1 MPRDPSNPNGLR
13 FETAEGVDHVVF
25 TVPILSEQVLSSL
38 ASTLRSIAARADPR
52 PLVLR
57 SDHPTVFLAGADL
70 REIAVLDSASCVDYA
85 DLGRSVVTALES
97 HPAPT
102 VAATAGSCSGGGFD
116 IALAC
121 DAIVAGP
128 RASFDHPGVRRGLVT
143 GWTGTVSAPA
153 GHRTHRRAGH
163 PSRRPPARF
172 RGRVVTRSSRSD
184 LRRSGSGGRRKG
196 ARTRP
201 PRPLQTALLSVPR
214 GEVDSLTDSAPS
226 WYINYDNVA
235 TCLFQHRLKT
245 SQKHGCTMTLW
256 SGHCQ
261 RGDE

>member
-57 SDHPTVFLAGADL
+57 SNHPTVFLAGADL

-143 GWTGTVSAPA
+143 GWTGTVSAPEA
-153 GHRTHRRAGH
+153 IGPTAARVILLESRRLDSEAALSLGLVGRICADPVRGAVVKALELARLD
-163 PSRRPPARF
+163 PSRLRSWRFLRGSRFVDRF
-172 RGRVVTRSSRSD
+172 RAFVVHK
-184 LRRSGSGGRRKG
+184 L
-196 ARTRP
+196 
-201 PRPLQTALLSVPR
+201 
-214 GEVDSLTDSAPS
+214 
-226 WYINYDNVA
+226 
-235 TCLFQHRLKT
+235 
-245 SQKHGCTMTLW
+245 
-256 SGHCQ
+256 
-261 RGDE
+261 

>member
-25 TVPILSEQVLSSL
+25 NVPILSEQVLSFL
-38 ASTLRSIAARADPR
+38 ASTLRSIAARAEPR

-143 GWTGTVSAPA
+143 GWTGTVSVPEAIGPTA
-153 GHRTHRRAGH
+153 ARVILLEGCRLDSEAALSLGLVGRICADPVRGAVEKALELARLN
-163 PSRRPPARF
+163 PSRLRYWRHLRGSRFVDRF
-172 RGRVVTRSSRSD
+172 RAFVVHK
-184 LRRSGSGGRRKG
+184 L
-196 ARTRP
+196 
-201 PRPLQTALLSVPR
+201 
-214 GEVDSLTDSAPS
+214 
-226 WYINYDNVA
+226 
-235 TCLFQHRLKT
+235 
-245 SQKHGCTMTLW
+245 
-256 SGHCQ
+256 
-261 RGDE
+261 

>member
-1 MPRDPSNPNGLR
+1 VPRDPSNPDGLR

-25 TVPILSEQVLSSL
+25 TLPILSEQVLSSL
-38 ASTLRSIAARADPR
+38 AFTLRSIAARADPR

-128 RASFDHPGVRRGLVT
+128 SASFDHPGVRRGLVT
-143 GWTGTVSAPA
+143 GWTGTVSAPQA
-153 GHRTHRRAGH
+153 IGPTAARAILLEGRRLDAEAALSLGLVGRICADPVRGAVEKALELARLD
-163 PSRRPPARF
+163 PSRLRYF
-172 RGRVVTRSSRSD
+172 RC
-184 LRRSGSGGRRKG
+184 LRRSRF
-196 ARTRP
+196 
-201 PRPLQTALLSVPR
+201 
-214 GEVDSLTDSAPS
+214 VDRFRAFVVHKL
-226 WYINYDNVA
+226 
-235 TCLFQHRLKT
+235 
-245 SQKHGCTMTLW
+245 
-256 SGHCQ
+256 
-261 RGDE
+261 